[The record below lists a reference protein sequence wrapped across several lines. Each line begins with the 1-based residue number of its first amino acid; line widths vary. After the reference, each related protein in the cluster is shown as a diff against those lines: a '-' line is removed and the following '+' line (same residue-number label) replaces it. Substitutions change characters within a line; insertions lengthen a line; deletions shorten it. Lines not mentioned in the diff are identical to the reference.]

1 MTSRYF
7 SIDTDGETFL
17 VQKEL
22 NDNKLEILESLVYEF
37 LEYYYFN
44 VEKNN

>member
-7 SIDTDGETFL
+7 SIDVDGETFL

-37 LEYYYFN
+37 LNYYYTN